1 MAIEKKKRK
10 TCYLYT
16 RVSTAIQV
24 DGYSLEAQEERL
36 RKEADHRGFKVT
48 EVYSDEGKSG
58 KNIAGRDAFRQML
71 EDIQTKKDRPD
82 YVFVFKLSRFG
93 RNAADTLNSLQILED
108 FGVSLL
114 CVEDSIDSAGAAGK
128 LMIAV
133 YAAVAEAEREN
144 IHVQTMAGRWQKAK
158 NGGWNGGFAPYGYKL
173 EDGELKIAEDEAD
186 LVREIFEMYIEG
198 KTGINT
204 VARRLN
210 ERGFKKKIRNNANTD
225 RIGVS
230 FVKAVLDNPVYAGYL
245 PYGIRKT
252 EKIDGTRNEFHVVK
266 QSEYEMYDGK
276 HEPIISKET
285 WEIAQR
291 KRKENGYVR
300 EKTHSLEHSH
310 ILSGLLKC
318 PICGASMYGNVNRK
332 KKKDGSGY
340 YKDAWYYVC
349 KNRKTV
355 GGKPCTFKKYV
366 KQDDI
371 NAEMFGIVRDIFQ
384 RESVNEGRA
393 IDFLSEQLDIESLQE
408 ELKILT
414 DRKRTV
420 EGKKNKMLSKM
431 ADMDADDPLYD
442 ELYDNYSGLIH
453 GFTAEIADLDA
464 QIKEI
469 KTSIS
474 SNGARR
480 ESVERVKTMI
490 NEMWDHL
497 DVLPQEYVKQ
507 FMDSFIDNIQIY
519 EEPDRN
525 NGVNYWVKSLRFKV
539 PMLKGTPDEFDTI
552 EFKRDSQPNG
562 EHAETVCILSKL
574 STAKEHIEVTVDM
587 DELDLTS
594 AEAKT
599 TYNEIRD
606 WVQEHY
612 RMHVT
617 NLNIAQVKQMHGIIE
632 RENYNKPKSPDSK
645 QPQCPEEKIKAIED
659 AMTHFQ
665 MI

>member
-1 MAIEKKKRK
+1 MAGEKKKQK

-36 RKEADHRGFKVT
+36 RKEADHRGYKVI

-71 EDIQTKKDRPD
+71 EDIQTKKDKPD
-82 YVFVFKLSRFG
+82 YVYVFKLSRFG

-173 EDGELKIAEDEAD
+173 VDGELKIAEDEAD
-186 LVREIFEMYIEG
+186 LVREIFAMYIEG

-225 RIGVS
+225 RIGAS

-245 PYGIRKT
+245 PYGRRKT

-266 QSEYEMYDGK
+266 QAEYDLFEGK
-276 HEPIISKET
+276 HEAIISRET
-285 WEIAQR
+285 WNIAHK
-291 KRKENGYVR
+291 KREENGYVR

-318 PICGASMYGNVNRK
+318 PICGAPLYGNVNRK

-340 YKDAWYYVC
+340 YKDCWYYVC
-349 KNRKTV
+349 KNRRTV
-355 GGKPCTFKKYV
+355 GGTPCTFKKYV

-371 NAEMFGIVRDIFQ
+371 NMEMFGIVADIFQ
-384 RESVNEGRA
+384 RDSVNEGRA
-393 IDFLSEQLDIESLQE
+393 IDFLNEELDIDSLKE
-408 ELKILT
+408 NLKELSNQ
-414 DRKRTV
+414 RKTI
-420 EGKKNKMLSKM
+420 EGKKNKMLAKM
-431 ADMDADDPLYD
+431 ADMNPEDPIYD
-442 ELYDNYSGLIH
+442 ELYSNYDGLIR
-453 GFTAEIADLDA
+453 GFTTELVDLDS
-464 QIKEI
+464 QIREI
-469 KTSIS
+469 KASID

-480 ESVERVKTMI
+480 ESVERVKEII
-490 NEMWDHL
+490 NTMWDHL
-497 DVLPQEYVKQ
+497 DMLPQEYVKQ
-507 FMDSFIDNIQIY
+507 FMNSFIDNIQIY
-519 EEPDRN
+519 EEPDRID
-525 NGVNYWVKSLRFKV
+525 GVNLWVKSLRFKV

-552 EFKRDSQPNG
+552 EFRRNSQPNG
-562 EHAETVCILSKL
+562 QHVETVVLLSNKN
-574 STAKEHIEVTVDM
+574 AKRKDYVEIGVD
-587 DELDLTS
+587 
-594 AEAKT
+594 
-599 TYNEIRD
+599 
-606 WVQEHY
+606 V
-612 RMHVT
+612 
-617 NLNIAQVKQMHGIIE
+617 
-632 RENYNKPKSPDSK
+632 ENYYR
-645 QPQCPEEKIKAIED
+645 IKGGKR
-659 AMTHFQ
+659 
-665 MI
+665 

>member
-1 MAIEKKKRK
+1 MAGEKKKQK

-36 RKEADHRGFKVT
+36 RKEADHRGYKVI

-71 EDIQTKKDRPD
+71 EDIQTKKDKPD
-82 YVFVFKLSRFG
+82 YVYVFKLSRFG

-173 EDGELKIAEDEAD
+173 VDGELKIAEDEAD
-186 LVREIFEMYIEG
+186 LVREIFAMYIEG

-225 RIGVS
+225 RIGAS

-245 PYGIRKT
+245 PYGRRKT

-266 QSEYEMYDGK
+266 QAEYDLFEGK
-276 HEPIISKET
+276 HEAIISRET
-285 WEIAQR
+285 WNIAHK
-291 KRKENGYVR
+291 KREENGYVR

-318 PICGASMYGNVNRK
+318 PICGAPLYGNVNRK

-340 YKDAWYYVC
+340 YKDCWYYVC
-349 KNRKTV
+349 KNRRTV
-355 GGKPCTFKKYV
+355 GGTPCTFKKYV

-371 NAEMFGIVRDIFQ
+371 NMEMFGIVADIFQ
-384 RESVNEGRA
+384 RDSVNEGRA
-393 IDFLSEQLDIESLQE
+393 IDFLNEELDIDSLKE
-408 ELKILT
+408 NLKELSNQ
-414 DRKRTV
+414 RKTI
-420 EGKKNKMLSKM
+420 EGKKNKMLAKM
-431 ADMDADDPLYD
+431 ADMNPEDPIYD
-442 ELYDNYSGLIH
+442 ELYSNYDGLIR
-453 GFTAEIADLDA
+453 GFTTELVDLDS
-464 QIKEI
+464 QIREI
-469 KTSIS
+469 KASID

-480 ESVERVKTMI
+480 ESVERVKEII
-490 NEMWDHL
+490 NTMWDHL
-497 DVLPQEYVKQ
+497 DMLPQEYVKQ
-507 FMDSFIDNIQIY
+507 FMNSFIDNIQIY
-519 EEPDRN
+519 EEPDRID
-525 NGVNYWVKSLRFKV
+525 GVNLWVKSLRFKV

-552 EFKRDSQPNG
+552 EFRRNSQPNG
-562 EHAETVCILSKL
+562 QHVETVVLLSNKN
-574 STAKEHIEVTVDM
+574 A
-587 DELDLTS
+587 
-594 AEAKT
+594 
-599 TYNEIRD
+599 
-606 WVQEHY
+606 
-612 RMHVT
+612 
-617 NLNIAQVKQMHGIIE
+617 
-632 RENYNKPKSPDSK
+632 KPKDCVEISVDAEDYYRIKSS
-645 QPQCPEEKIKAIED
+645 EKDI
-659 AMTHFQ
+659 
-665 MI
+665 